1 MKTPTMS
8 KRFVIIPVVVAL
20 IALVAERP
28 ALSRQPASQ
37 RPKFGTS
44 TAAVLVD
51 VVVRDKKGKPVTGL
65 TAEDFQVFEDGVP
78 QKIISCD
85 AAGLLAPLAQPVQ
98 VAQPAQPVTPGAPAP
113 APAAQPEAGQT
124 VVALVFDWL
133 SEQSRAEAYKAART
147 LVDDM
152 KAGDFAGVFSI
163 DQSLHRIVPFTSNT
177 TALSAGF
184 ELVLTRPRPST
195 ARVQGALANALLSR
209 PETAPTASAED
220 PGTPAAANPANA
232 ADPSQPPASASAAAD
247 AQFAAELQSIDDFDR
262 YANKEIQATAASDS
276 LRGLVQLLA
285 PLPGRKT
292 VVLFSEGL
300 QITNSTVERWGRL
313 TDEANRQNVSFY
325 TFDAQGLKV
334 LSDQAA
340 MGRMLGPSF
349 GTGFSRGLYGDNLE
363 QRNEALLNG
372 TTHGLAELA
381 SSTGGQYISNT
392 NNLAGAFARVNEDR
406 RSYYMLSYSS
416 TNPTLDGKFR
426 SITVKVLRQ
435 GLTVHARRGY
445 VASPTIE
452 HVETREYETAA
463 AAVLS
468 EHPTPR
474 AFPFQLQAFSTPM
487 PGRPGLISLVASVP
501 SGVLSYTEDSA
512 TSRFKGQA
520 TILAQLSSHG
530 EVVAHQS
537 QHYDLSGDL
546 AHLAQTREGRIL
558 FFASPEVPAGRT
570 QIDWVVRDDEAGHA
584 SVAQSMMDVPEPG
597 TLMVGDLFLVS
608 RTERAPK
615 DKSVERNPLAWQGLL
630 LYPSF
635 GEPVSR
641 AKTPDISFAI
651 PIVLDP
657 KDAVPPA
664 SVRLLVNGK
673 AVAELP
679 FALGTP
685 QKDGRLVAVGRLPLN
700 AVPAGIYTLQ
710 VTIGAGATAQ
720 AREAALTVEP

>member
-1 MKTPTMS
+1 MS
-8 KRFVIIPVVVAL
+8 KRSVIISVLVAL
-20 IALVAERP
+20 TALIGARP
-28 ALSRQPASQ
+28 ALSRQAASQ

-51 VVVRDKKGKPVTGL
+51 VVVRDKKGNPVSGL
-65 TAEDFQVFEDGVP
+65 TAADFQVFEDGLP

-85 AAGLLAPLAQPVQ
+85 AAGLLTPAAQPLQPAQ
-98 VAQPAQPVTPGAPAP
+98 VAQSAPGQPAP
-113 APAAQPEAGQT
+113 PPPAAQPEVGQT

-152 KAGDFAGVFSI
+152 KPGDYAGVFSV
-163 DQSLHRIVPFTSNT
+163 DHSLHRLVPFTSNT
-177 TALSAGF
+177 EALSAGF
-184 ELVLTRPRPST
+184 ELALTRPRPST
-195 ARVQGALANALLSR
+195 ARVQGAQASALLGR

-220 PGTPAAANPANA
+220 PNSPAAANPPSS

-262 YANKEIQATAASDS
+262 YASKEIQATAVSDS

-300 QITNSTVERWGRL
+300 QVTNSTVERWGHL

-392 NNLAGAFARVNEDR
+392 NNLTGAFARVNEDR

-435 GLTVHARRGY
+435 GLTVRARRGY

-452 HVETREYETAA
+452 RADTREYETSAT
-463 AAVLS
+463 AVLA
-468 EHPTPR
+468 ERPQPR

-487 PGRPGLISLVASVP
+487 PGRPGLVSLLASVP
-501 SGVLSYTEDSA
+501 SSVLSFTEDPA
-512 TSRFKGQA
+512 AARFKGSA
-520 TILAQLSSHG
+520 TVLAQLSSHG

-537 QHYDLSGDL
+537 QHYDMSGEV

-570 QIDWVVRDDEAGHA
+570 QIDWVVRDDEGGSA
-584 SVAQSMMDVPEPG
+584 SVARSMLDVPEPG
-597 TLMVGDLFLVS
+597 TLMVGDLFLVA

-615 DKSVERNPLAWQGLL
+615 DKAVDRNPLAWDGLL
-630 LYPSF
+630 LYPAF

-641 AKTPDISFAI
+641 AKTPEISFAI
-651 PIVLDP
+651 PLVLDP
-657 KDAVPPA
+657 TGEVPK
-664 SVRLLVNGK
+664 STVRLLVADK
-673 AVAELP
+673 VVAEVP
-679 FALGTP
+679 FDLGTP
-685 QKDGRLVAVGRLPLN
+685 RKDGRLVAVGRLPLS
-700 AVPAGIYTLQ
+700 AVPGGVYTLQ
-710 VTIGAGATAQ
+710 VTIGTGAAAQ
-720 AREAALTVEP
+720 VRETALTVEP

>member
-1 MKTPTMS
+1 MS
-8 KRFVIIPVVVAL
+8 KRFVLIPVLVSLVAF
-20 IALVAERP
+20 IAERP

-51 VVVRDKKGKPVTGL
+51 VVVRDKKGKPVSGL
-65 TAEDFQVFEDGVP
+65 TAEDFQVFEDGMP
-78 QKIISCD
+78 QKIIACD
-85 AAGLLAPLAQPVQ
+85 AAGQLASTAQPVP
-98 VAQPAQPVTPGAPAP
+98 AATPAQAATQAAPAP
-113 APAAQPEAGQT
+113 PTAQPDAGQT

-152 KAGDFAGVFSI
+152 KAGDYAGVFSI
-163 DQSLHRIVPFTSNT
+163 DHSLHRIVPFTSNT

-184 ELVLTRPRPST
+184 EIALTRPRPST
-195 ARVQGALANALLSR
+195 ARVQGAQASALLSR

-220 PGTPAAANPANA
+220 PNSPAAVNPPAS
-232 ADPSQPPASASAAAD
+232 ADPSQPPASATAAAD

-262 YANKEIQATAASDS
+262 YASKEIQATAASDS

-300 QITNSTVERWGRL
+300 QVTNSTVERWGRL

-426 SITVKVLRQ
+426 SITVKVRRE
-435 GLTVHARRGY
+435 GVTVRARRGY

-452 HVETREYETAA
+452 HAETREYETAA
-463 AAVLS
+463 AAVLA
-468 EHPTPR
+468 ETPAPR

-487 PGRPGLISLVASVP
+487 PGRPGLVSLVASVP
-501 SGVLSYTEDSA
+501 SGVLSFTEYAATSTFKGSA
-512 TSRFKGQA
+512 TV
-520 TILAQLSSHG
+520 LAQLTSHG

-537 QHYDLSGDL
+537 QHYDMSGDL

-570 QIDWVVRDDEAGHA
+570 QIDWVVRDDEGGKA
-584 SVAQSMMDVPEPG
+584 SVARSILDVPEAG
-597 TLMVGDLFLVS
+597 TLMVGDLFLVA

-615 DKSVERNPLAWQGLL
+615 DKSIERNPLAWDGLL
-630 LYPSF
+630 LYPAF

-641 AKTPDISFAI
+641 SKTPEVSFAL
-651 PIVLDP
+651 PLVVDP
-657 KDAVPPA
+657 KEGAPHA
-664 SVRLLVNGK
+664 TVRLLVADK
-673 AVAELP
+673 PVAELP
-679 FALGTP
+679 FDLGTP
-685 QKDGRLVAVGRLPLN
+685 QKDGRLVAVGRLPLS
-700 AVPAGIYTLQ
+700 AVPGGLYTLQ
-710 VTIGAGATAQ
+710 VTIGTGAAAQ
-720 AREAALTVEP
+720 VRETALTVEP

>member
-1 MKTPTMS
+1 MKSDML
-8 KRFVIIPVVVAL
+8 KRPVITAVVVGL
-20 IALVAERP
+20 LALVAERP
-28 ALSRQPASQ
+28 ALSRQAASQ

-51 VVVRDKKGKPVTGL
+51 VVVRDKKGKPVSGL

-85 AAGLLAPLAQPVQ
+85 AAGLLAPMAQPVQ
-98 VAQPAQPVTPGAPAP
+98 PVQTAPLTGQPAAPPPPVPPDT
-113 APAAQPEAGQT
+113 GQT

-152 KAGDFAGVFSI
+152 RPGDYAGVFVV
-163 DQSLHRIVPFTSNT
+163 DHSLHRLVQFTRDT

-184 ELVLTRPRPST
+184 ELALTRPRPST
-195 ARVQGALANALLSR
+195 ARVQGAQASALLSR
-209 PETAPTASAED
+209 PETSPTAGAED
-220 PGTPAAANPANA
+220 PNAPAAANPANPV
-232 ADPSQPPASASAAAD
+232 DSTQPPASATAAAD
-247 AQFAAELQSIDDFDR
+247 QQFAAELQSIDDFDR
-262 YANKEIQATAASDS
+262 YASKEIQATSVSDS

-300 QITNSTVERWGRL
+300 SVTNSTVERWGHL

-325 TFDAQGLKV
+325 TFDAQGLRV
-334 LSDQAA
+334 QSDQAA

-349 GTGFSRGLYGDNLE
+349 GTGFSRGLYGDNME
-363 QRNEALLNG
+363 QRNEALLGG

-392 NNLAGAFARVNEDR
+392 NNLTDAFARVNEDR

-426 SITVKVLRQ
+426 SITVKLLRQ

-445 VASPTIE
+445 LASPTIE
-452 HVETREYETAA
+452 HAETREYETAA
-463 AAVLS
+463 TAVLS
-468 EHPTPR
+468 ERPAPQ

-487 PGRPGLISLVASVP
+487 PGRPGLVSLVASVP
-501 SGVLSYTEDSA
+501 SGVLSFTEDSTTA
-512 TSRFKGQA
+512 RFKGQA
-520 TILAQLSSHG
+520 TILAQLTSHG
-530 EVVAHQS
+530 EVVGHQS
-537 QHYDLSGDL
+537 QHYELNGDD

-570 QIDWVVRDDEAGHA
+570 QIDWVVRDDVGGQA
-584 SVAQSMMDVPEPG
+584 SVARSILDVPEPG
-597 TLMVGDLFLVS
+597 TLMVGDLFLVA

-615 DKSVERNPLAWQGLL
+615 DKAIERNPLAWEGLL
-630 LYPSF
+630 LYPAF

-641 AKTPDISFAI
+641 SKTPEISFALTL
-651 PIVLDP
+651 VVDP
-657 KDAVPPA
+657 KDPVPPA
-664 SVRLLVNGK
+664 TVRLLVSDK

-679 FALGTP
+679 FELGTP
-685 QKDGRLVAVGRLPLN
+685 QKDGRLIAVGRLPLGT
-700 AVPAGIYTLQ
+700 VPGGVYTLQ
-710 VTIGAGATAQ
+710 VTIGTGAAAQ
-720 AREAALTVEP
+720 VRETALTVQP